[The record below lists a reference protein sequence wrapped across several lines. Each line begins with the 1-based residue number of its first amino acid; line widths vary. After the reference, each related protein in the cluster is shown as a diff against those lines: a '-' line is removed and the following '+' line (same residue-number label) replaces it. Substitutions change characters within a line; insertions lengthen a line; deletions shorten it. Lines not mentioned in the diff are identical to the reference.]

1 MSDIEILEDVE
12 PTPAKHKLQ
21 NTRLQRKRKRTS
33 SGLIEKCGTMK
44 TEFEEFVID
53 RTITQQRKLVLKDVE
68 NSAGTESVSNWR
80 IALENSLLGTT
91 QNPVAFKTPATIRFQ
106 KKCFNCDGEHVLQD
120 CPSPRD
126 FRRISMKKRESADM
140 NTPRRK
146 FIVSNSVG
154 LSKHKANSFK
164 PGEMSETLRTA
175 LGLDINEIPVHVYR
189 MRRLG
194 LIDGYPPGW
203 LRKAVK
209 KTDVLKFYTA
219 DNTDNSKDT
228 SAASPELD
236 MSKIAWYPGFNEVD
250 SNLVDHESFK
260 VPPTDVFHS
269 VFQEKLTEMFKKQR
283 KAMKRSKSKN
293 EKRQSSRHTKFTE
306 NDEEDDVVIVEN
318 GEGETDSTKLKF
330 KTPGEDGVVVML
342 KGSDRVGDIDSE
354 PLPKKDVEVGE
365 SLFSTIGIPVFEKLT
380 TLAPL
385 EAFAVGI
392 QPFASGT
399 EDVESKGI
407 FHKLM
412 KKLNDARTQNL
423 KPESQSNEKY
433 EKLSGSG
440 SANDEKLSPIKPK
453 KNKSKKKKKRR
464 KTEDP
469 DLEIL

>member
-21 NTRLQRKRKRTS
+21 NTRVQRKRKRTS

-44 TEFEEFVID
+44 GTETEFEEFVID
-53 RTITQQRKLVLKDVE
+53 RTVTQQRKLVLKDVE
-68 NSAGTESVSNWR
+68 NSEGTESVSNWR
-80 IALENSLLGTT
+80 ITLENTLLGTAHNT
-91 QNPVAFKTPATIRFQ
+91 VAIKTPATIRFQ
-106 KKCFNCDGEHVLQD
+106 KKCFNCDGGHILQD

-146 FIVSNSVG
+146 SIVPNSVG
-154 LSKHKANSFK
+154 LSKHKDNSFK

-194 LIDGYPPGW
+194 LMHGYPSGW

-219 DNTDNSKDT
+219 DDTDDSKDT
-228 SAASPELD
+228 SAAPPELD

-260 VPPTDVFHS
+260 IPPTDVFHS

-283 KAMKRSKSKN
+283 KAMKRSKSKD
-293 EKRQSSRHTKFTE
+293 EKRQSSRHTKFAE

-318 GEGETDSTKLKF
+318 GEGETEQKKPKF
-330 KTPGEDGVVVML
+330 RTPGEDGVVVVL
-342 KGSDRVGDIDSE
+342 EGSDRVGDIDSE
-354 PLPKKDVEVGE
+354 RLPKKHVEVGE

-392 QPFASGT
+392 QPFESGK
-399 EDVESKGI
+399 EEVESKGI

-412 KKLNDARTQNL
+412 KKLNEARTQIPE
-423 KPESQSNEKY
+423 PESQNNQEI
-433 EKLSGSG
+433 SGSG
-440 SANDEKLSPIKPK
+440 SAKDEKLSPVKPK
-453 KNKSKKKKKRR
+453 KNKSKKKKRMR
-464 KTEDP
+464 KTEGP
-469 DLEIL
+469 DL